1 MRLNNIAMMSKCTLM
16 LEKHTS
22 YPYCTAFSLKL
33 QQSFLEIMG
42 VSRFFWCNAP
52 DPLTT
57 IMATSQLSGALY
69 LTKLGS
75 L

>member
-33 QQSFLEIMG
+33 QQSFLETTD
-42 VSRFFWCNAP
+42 VSRFFSVQR
-52 DPLTT
+52 T
-57 IMATSQLSGALY
+57 
-69 LTKLGS
+69 
-75 L
+75 